1 MHFYFRMDALIIIFR
16 LFQMMSAYLFVIRI
30 FGQIQR
36 QHFISED
43 ALTKIGTSSYILI
56 LIIGALPLP
65 NEMWR
70 WLLLFSTLLFFYF
83 SVQFVIFQREKS
95 FQDKFIF
102 CLDRLLILLRTGSGF
117 RSAFDKIVEEEIGF
131 NKAKLMQIRSSVVF
145 SQHKNG
151 LSFGNNWTET
161 MRELQR
167 AHTNSHESLR
177 RIENLRRKMKM
188 EREFRHKSGQI
199 LFQMR
204 IQAWILAGLYLAL
217 LVHVLFRDGSQLHL
231 RWIVLSFVMFIIG
244 LLWTLNMGR
253 RIKWK
258 I

>member
-1 MHFYFRMDALIIIFR
+1 MTRQAVFV
-16 LFQMMSAYLFVIRI
+16 VIRN
-30 FGQIQR
+30 
-36 QHFISED
+36 D
-43 ALTKIGTSSYILI
+43 N
-56 LIIGALPLP
+56 
-65 NEMWR
+65 NE
-70 WLLLFSTLLFFYF
+70 
-83 SVQFVIFQREKS
+83 
-95 FQDKFIF
+95 
-102 CLDRLLILLRTGSGF
+102 ILLQQRANTGYLDEYWDLPSGHVEYGESLSE
-117 RSAFDKIVEEEIGF
+117 SAVREVEEEIGF